1 MGSPVS
7 VVVAEIVMQNIEERA
22 LTTCRQ
28 TIPLWLRYVDDTFT
42 AVHKDEIDEF
52 HDHLNEQNAD
62 IQFTREVEED
72 GKLPF
77 LDCLVS
83 RDENTLRTTVYRKP
97 THTDRLLDE
106 SSYNPTSHKATTIKS
121 AFFSRPREKWHM
133 MEKMPILIFR
143 PEVPYDE
150 SINVVYF
157 LGSQLSVFSR
167 KFSKTASSAH
177 RRKMPEIN
185 AAMSTDTKTLLLDI
199 AEGTTI
205 F

>member
-1 MGSPVS
+1 MPC
-7 VVVAEIVMQNIEERA
+7 IYFTPNR
-22 LTTCRQ
+22 RQ
-28 TIPLWLRYVDDTFT
+28 LISNKQFPLLIF
-42 AVHKDEIDEF
+42 
-52 HDHLNEQNAD
+52 LNG
-62 IQFTREVEED
+62 FR
-72 GKLPF
+72 PF
-77 LDCLVS
+77 
-83 RDENTLRTTVYRKP
+83 N
-97 THTDRLLDE
+97 
-106 SSYNPTSHKATTIKS
+106 S

-133 MEKMPILIFR
+133 MEKMPIMIFR

-185 AAMSTDTKTLLLDI
+185 AASTDTKTLLLDI
-199 AEGTTI
+199 AEGCRI